1 MLSEPDE
8 VTQQLIHEELEVGS
22 QSAGV
27 YGNHIGT
34 FRKNFLFS
42 SEAKTCWDALFSD
55 VFILKL
61 TWKQVEHLKS
71 TTLTSVDSNIHED
84 SLKICQHIS

>member
-1 MLSEPDE
+1 MKLLADRQFSNMEELQVLSEPDE

-42 SEAKTCWDALFSD
+42 SEAKTCWDALFSKM
-55 VFILKL
+55 FLY
-61 TWKQVEHLKS
+61 
-71 TTLTSVDSNIHED
+71 
-84 SLKICQHIS
+84 